1 MSENNQHRARKRFGQ
16 NFLHDA
22 GVIDRI
28 MRAIHA
34 LPGERLLEIGPGQGA
49 LTGDLLSSGAQLDVI
64 EIDRDLVAMLNH
76 QFAGNPA
83 FHMNQG
89 DALKFDFNSLNP
101 APRSLRVVGNLPYNI
116 STPLI
121 FHLLANAGLIRDM
134 HFMLQKEVVERM
146 AATPGGGDWGRLSI
160 MVQYHCRV
168 EHLFNV
174 GPGSFNPPPKVD
186 SAIVRLTPYDV
197 LPCPAKDHRLLERVV
212 REAFNQ
218 RRKTLRNTLKALL
231 PSDQI
236 EAAGVDGS
244 LRPEQL
250 DLAAFVRLADQLS
263 LQASPITPPEKSRK
277 TRPQTSAE

>member
-1 MSENNQHRARKRFGQ
+1 MSEYQHRARKRFGQ

-22 GVIDRI
+22 GVIHRI
-28 MRAIHA
+28 LRAIHA
-34 LPGERLLEIGPGQGA
+34 LPGERLVEIGPGQGA
-49 LTGDLLSSGAQLDVI
+49 LTEGLLGSGAQLDVV
-64 EIDRDLVAMLNH
+64 ELDLDLIPILKHKFGGAPGFTLH
-76 QFAGNPA
+76 
-83 FHMNQG
+83 QG
-89 DALKFDFNSLNP
+89 DALKFDFASL
-101 APRSLRVVGNLPYNI
+101 AAEPRSLRVVGNLPYNI

-121 FHLLANAGLIRDM
+121 FHLLEHAQLFRDM
-134 HFMLQKEVVERM
+134 HFMLQKEVVERL

-174 GPGSFNPPPKVD
+174 GSGAFNPAPKVD
-186 SAIVRLTPYDV
+186 SAIVRLVPHAQ
-197 LPCPAKDHRLLERVV
+197 LPHPAKDHRLLERVV

-231 PSDQI
+231 DSQAI

-250 DLAAFVRLADQLS
+250 DLAAFVRLADKLS
-263 LQASPITPPEKSRK
+263 E
-277 TRPQTSAE
+277 QTNAT